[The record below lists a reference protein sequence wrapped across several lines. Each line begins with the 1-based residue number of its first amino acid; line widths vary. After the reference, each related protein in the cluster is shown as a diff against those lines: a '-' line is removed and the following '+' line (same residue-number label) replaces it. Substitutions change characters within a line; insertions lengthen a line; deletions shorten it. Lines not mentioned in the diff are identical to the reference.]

1 MKFFVILLALLAL
14 AYLILRPLLKTNKT
28 SKSEGIEEMQE
39 CACCGVYV
47 SVNESFLSNGRYFC
61 SKECLQKGAK

>member
-28 SKSEGIEEMQE
+28 SNGIEEMQE

-47 SVNESFLSNGRYFC
+47 STNESFLSNGRYFC
-61 SKECLQKGAK
+61 SKECLQKGAR

>member
-1 MKFFVILLALLAL
+1 MKFLVILVALLAL

-28 SKSEGIEEMQE
+28 HNGIEEMQE

-47 SVNESFLSNGRYFC
+47 SVNESFASNGKYFC
-61 SKECLQKGAK
+61 SKECLQKGVK

>member
-1 MKFFVILLALLAL
+1 MKFLVILVALLAL

-28 SKSEGIEEMQE
+28 PNGIEEMQE

-47 SVNESFLSNGRYFC
+47 SVNESFLSNGKYFC
-61 SKECLQKGAK
+61 SKECLQKGAR